1 VRSPKFW
8 GLHADPPR
16 GLRYFLAALP
26 FLLLILVYWAASDA
40 RHAVN
45 ADDKLLPGLGQMLEA
60 VHQIAFTPD
69 KRTGEI
75 LFWHDTLASL
85 SRLGAGVGLGLV
97 CALLA
102 GLNIGLFPGVRALLS
117 GFLVVVSMIPPL
129 AILPILFITLGV
141 DEGAKVALI
150 FIGTFPILTRD
161 ITHAVRD
168 IPGEQIVK
176 SLTLGAS
183 ATMLTYRI
191 VLPQILPRAIDSLRL
206 VLGGAWLFLIAA
218 EAIAA
223 TEGLGYRI
231 FLVRRYLAMDLII
244 PYVAWITLL
253 GFIFDF
259 ALRRLNA
266 GLSPWYGEAAEE
278 GR

>member
-1 VRSPKFW
+1 MRSPKFW

-26 FLLLILVYWAASDA
+26 FILLILVYWAASDA
-40 RHAVN
+40 RHAAN
-45 ADDKLLPGLGQMLEA
+45 PDDKLLPGLGQMLEA
-60 VHQIAFTPD
+60 IHQIAFTAD
-69 KRTGEI
+69 KRTGQI

-85 SRLGAGVGLGLV
+85 SRLGAGVGLALI

-141 DEGAKVALI
+141 DEGAKIALI

-183 ATMLTYRI
+183 ATMLAYRI

-231 FLVRRYLAMDLII
+231 FLVRRYLAMDVII

-253 GFIFDF
+253 GFSFDF
-259 ALRRLNA
+259 ALRRLN
-266 GLSPWYGEAAEE
+266 GLLFPWYGEAAEE

>member
-1 VRSPKFW
+1 MRSPKFW

-16 GLRYFLAALP
+16 GLRYLLAALP
-26 FLLLILVYWAASDA
+26 FLLLVLVYWAASDA
-40 RHAVN
+40 RHAAN

-85 SRLGAGVGLGLV
+85 ARLGAGVGLGLV

-102 GLNIGLFPGVRALLS
+102 GLNIGLFPGIRALLS

-141 DEGAKVALI
+141 DEGAKIALI

-168 IPGEQIVK
+168 IPGEQVVK

-253 GFIFDF
+253 GFTFDF
-259 ALRRLNA
+259 ALRRLNR
-266 GLSPWYGEAAEE
+266 LLFPWYGEAVEE

>member
-1 VRSPKFW
+1 MRSPKFW

-16 GLRYFLAALP
+16 GLRYLLAALP

-40 RHAVN
+40 RHAAN

-85 SRLGAGVGLGLV
+85 CRLGAGVGLGLV

-102 GLNIGLFPGVRALLS
+102 GLNIGLFPGIRALLS

-141 DEGAKVALI
+141 DEGAKIALI

-183 ATMLTYRI
+183 ATMLAYRI

-253 GFIFDF
+253 GFTFDF
-259 ALRRLNA
+259 ALRRLNS
-266 GLSPWYGEAAEE
+266 LLFPWYGEAAEA